1 MTSMHGCEAI
11 VFPPQ
16 TAQTATVNGND
27 QTNYGARG
35 VTVVVVTTAIGTG
48 SITCTI
54 QGKDQ
59 GSGTYYTILAGAAI
73 VTNTTNRYTVFPGA
87 PVAANV
93 SANDQLPFQW
103 RVVITH
109 NNANAASYTVGGSTL
124 A

>member
-11 VFPPQ
+11 TFPPQ
-16 TAQTATVNGND
+16 TAQTVTVNGQD

-35 VTVVVVTTAIGTG
+35 VSVVVVTTAIGTG
-48 SITCTI
+48 SITLTI

-73 VTNTTNRYTVFPGA
+73 TTNTTNRYTVFPGNA
-87 PVAANV
+87 VAANV

-103 RVVITH
+103 RLIVTA
-109 NNANAASYTVGGSTL
+109 NNANPATYSVGGSTL